1 MLKLGMSV
9 KLVKEVKA
17 TVEKLQPRALQ
28 SPPLHFPNVTPFKS
42 STLPASPPWPQ
53 SKTATSVSDS
63 KEKFQSWPP
72 MSPPPET
79 APTSLSPMLTPPAWV
94 SPPSVSPPWSSTP
107 SPVSSSTS
115 SPASSGK
122 ERSVVQRKSTSL
134 GALGQ
139 ALHGEQLGLEPREDS
154 RANAVQICPICRF
167 QAATK
172 NPYRNLQVSLLCFT
186 EKLMKQT
193 ENLETNKQ
201 NIHHCRITL
210 SGCISWGGSSR
221 IFLQRNRELPS
232 LLGPP

>member
-1 MLKLGMSV
+1 MLRLGMSA
-9 KLVKEVKA
+9 KLIKEVKA
-17 TVEKLQPRALQ
+17 TVEKLQPPRFVSPDLT

-42 STLPASPPWPQ
+42 SPLPASPPWPL
-53 SKTATSVSDS
+53 SKTAISVNDS
-63 KEKFQSWPP
+63 KEKFQSWP

-79 APTSLSPMLTPPAWV
+79 TPTSLSPMLTPPAWI
-94 SPPSVSPPWSSTP
+94 SPTSVSPPWSSTP

-172 NPYRNLQVSLLCFT
+172 NPYRNLQVGRPCFT
-186 EKLMKQT
+186 DQ
-193 ENLETNKQ
+193 
-201 NIHHCRITL
+201 
-210 SGCISWGGSSR
+210 
-221 IFLQRNRELPS
+221 
-232 LLGPP
+232 

>member
-1 MLKLGMSV
+1 MSKLGMSV
-9 KLVKEVKA
+9 KLIKEVKA
-17 TVEKLQPRALQ
+17 TVEKLQPPRFVSPALT
-28 SPPLHFPNVTPFKS
+28 SPPLHFKS
-42 STLPASPPWPQ
+42 SPLPASPPWSL
-53 SKTATSVSDS
+53 SKTDISVSNS

-79 APTSLSPMLTPPAWV
+79 TPMSLSPMLTPPAWV

-172 NPYRNLQVSLLCFT
+172 NPYRNLQVSQPCFS
-186 EKLMKQT
+186 
-193 ENLETNKQ
+193 
-201 NIHHCRITL
+201 C
-210 SGCISWGGSSR
+210 
-221 IFLQRNRELPS
+221 
-232 LLGPP
+232 